1 MNDARTMCQLIQDSA
16 IIFDL
21 HAHPSLK
28 WSIMRR
34 IFTLNHKAAPR
45 FDPFSLRTDFSK
57 LRAGRISALN
67 SVIYAPEKGLLD
79 DCGLLRLLRFSL
91 PVYKDIASQQY
102 FKLTLKMLDEI
113 ENMVNEAVAPETGE
127 PLAKMALSLR
137 ELNDLL
143 SLGGKGPIAYV
154 HCVEGAHSIELDINK
169 LETLFE
175 RGVAY
180 LTLAHFYDNG
190 VAPPVF
196 PFPETMQKLGCF
208 GGKRDLTRGLSELGV
223 KVVERMIELG
233 MLIDVTHC
241 TPPARRQIYDIV
253 GDRAPLL
260 ATHVGTAEINPSPY
274 NLQDWEV
281 RTIAEKGGVVG
292 VIFMNYWLAPY
303 HRLRG
308 IDFVSQTLRHFHQ
321 IAGEDHVGFGSDFDG
336 FTDPPDDLKDAG
348 EMKFLIQR
356 LVVDGYSQTQIEK
369 LLGLN
374 AWRVLRDGWGKTG

>member
-1 MNDARTMCQLIQDSA
+1 MIDARSICHQIQDSA

-28 WSIMRR
+28 LSIMRR
-34 IFTLNHKAAPR
+34 IFTLNQKAAPR
-45 FDPFSLRTDFSK
+45 FDPFSMRTDFSK
-57 LRAGRISALN
+57 LRAGGISALN

-91 PVYKDIASQQY
+91 PIYKEIASQQY
-102 FKLTLKMLDEI
+102 FNLTLKMLDEI
-113 ENMVNEAVAPETGE
+113 EKMVNEAIDPETGE
-127 PLAKMALSLR
+127 PFAKMAHTVL
-137 ELNDLL
+137 ELNEIL

-154 HCVEGAHSIELDINK
+154 HCVEGAHSIELDLQK
-169 LETLFE
+169 LGTLFE

-208 GGKRDLTRGLSELGV
+208 GGRRDLTKDLSELGV

-241 TPPARRQIYDIV
+241 TPTARKHIYDVV

-281 RTIAEKGGVVG
+281 RTIAETGGIIG

-308 IDFVSQTLRHFHQ
+308 LDFVSQTLQHFRQ
-321 IAGEDHVGFGSDFDG
+321 LAGEDHVGFGSDFDG
-336 FTDPPDDLKDAG
+336 FTDPPDDLKDAS

-356 LVVDGYSQTQIEK
+356 LVVDGYSRTQIEK

>member
-1 MNDARTMCQLIQDSA
+1 MNEAQTIWNQIRDSA

-28 WSIMRR
+28 LSLMRR

-45 FDPFSLRTDFSK
+45 FDPFSIRTDFSK
-57 LRAGRISALN
+57 LREGGISALN

-79 DCGLLRLLRFSL
+79 DCGLLRLLRFTL
-91 PVYKDIASQQY
+91 PVYKEIAAQQY
-102 FKLTLKMLDEI
+102 FKLTLTLLDEM
-113 ENMVNEAVAPETGE
+113 EKVVNEAVDPQTGK
-127 PLAKMALSLR
+127 PLAKVAHSVQ
-137 ELNDLL
+137 ELNGILA
-143 SLGGKGPIAYV
+143 LGGKGPIAYV
-154 HCVEGAHSIELDINK
+154 HCVEGAHSIELDLKK

-208 GGKRDLTRGLSELGV
+208 GGRRDLTQGLSELGV

-241 TPPARRQIYDIV
+241 TPTARRQIYDIV

-260 ATHVGTAEINPSPY
+260 ATHVGSAEINPSPY

-281 RTIAEKGGVVG
+281 RIIAETGGIVA

-308 IDFVSQTLRHFHQ
+308 IDFVAQTLRHFHQ

-336 FTDPPDDLKDAG
+336 FTDPPDDLKDAS
-348 EMKFLIQR
+348 EIQFLIKR
-356 LVVDGYSQTQIEK
+356 LIVEGYSQKQIEK

-374 AWRVLRDGWGKTG
+374 AWRAFRDGWGKLE